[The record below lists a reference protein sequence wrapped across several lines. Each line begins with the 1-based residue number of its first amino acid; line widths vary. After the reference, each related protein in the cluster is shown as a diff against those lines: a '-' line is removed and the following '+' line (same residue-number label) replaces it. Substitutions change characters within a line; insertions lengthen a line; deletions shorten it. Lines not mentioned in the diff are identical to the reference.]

1 MEPWRSGKSG
11 MYLRVLKWLS
21 EYGLSS
27 ETWGRLWVL
36 VTPKSA
42 INSATGFEVIEVP
55 RSAWMVKSPATMPC
69 FAHVSAISRLASSAV
84 SRGATIQPTTW
95 HETRPSAASA
105 YPGKS
110 FLPLPISDSRNAHT
124 ARAPI
129 GAAKLW
135 RHRSANTE
143 TLLASA
149 GGTDTLGRLARC

>member
-55 RSAWMVKSPATMPC
+55 RSAWIDRKSTRLNSS
-69 FAHVSAISRLASSAV
+69 HLGISYAVFCLKKKKQQDRTHQGAS
-84 SRGATIQPTTW
+84 RRCGMQ
-95 HETRPSAASA
+95 HTR
-105 YPGKS
+105 
-110 FLPLPISDSRNAHT
+110 
-124 ARAPI
+124 
-129 GAAKLW
+129 
-135 RHRSANTE
+135 RHAW
-143 TLLASA
+143 
-149 GGTDTLGRLARC
+149 CV